1 MVRVLLKV
9 ANDLNLFRIEVID
22 VLLYFNLAAILKT
35 CVLVFE
41 TLQPIQ

>member
-22 VLLYFNLAAILKT
+22 VFLYFNLGEWFG
-35 CVLVFE
+35 CC
-41 TLQPIQ
+41 